1 MLVLVAERSLAS
13 GDEGQQTVAAQ
24 KEGSSDPS
32 NCRQILC
39 QDGDRTG
46 RTDPLDPFK
55 KLTTR
60 LFLPTDWPYTGAC
73 EAAIATT

>member
-39 QDGDRTG
+39 QDGDRTA
-46 RTDPLDPFK
+46 RTDPPRPFQEINNQVV
-55 KLTTR
+55 
-60 LFLPTDWPYTGAC
+60 PAH
-73 EAAIATT
+73 